1 MSKNIIE
8 NNEELEERL
17 ENFCNKNN
25 LSINIFEVAIMG
37 KGNNKTMFLG
47 PSTVKNK
54 NCTYVIKLF
63 INFNIIIIWN
73 YKNNHNMSYPFNTLV
88 ERLNKGITTGDKGKG
103 IHSHNQSRVLFEHSE
118 NFENLLYE
126 IKGQKFM

>member
-37 KGNNKTMFLG
+37 RGNNKTRLLG

-54 NCTYVIKLF
+54 NCTYVVKLF
-63 INFNIIIIWN
+63 INFNIIIWN
-73 YKNNHNMSYPFNTLV
+73 YKNNQNMSCPYNTLM
-88 ERLNKGITTGDKGKG
+88 ERSNKGITTGDKGKG
-103 IHSHNQSRVLFEHSE
+103 IHSHDQSRVLFEHSQ